1 MKTKDIIVF
10 SLTLLLLS
18 SIAIGQT
25 PEDRIKELGIT
36 LTEPSQPVANYVK
49 WRKVDNLL
57 YLAGAGADVYGK
69 LGQDLSI
76 EQGYEAARLTAIEIM
91 GTIKAACGDLSKVKQ
106 FVKVRGMVN
115 SAPNFYDQ
123 PKVINGFSD
132 LIVEVFGEKGKHA
145 RAAVGQVALPFN
157 MAVEIEVIV
166 ELEN

>member
-1 MKTKDIIVF
+1 MKTKDIF
-10 SLTLLLLS
+10 MFALTLLLFS
-18 SIAIGQT
+18 AIGIGQT
-25 PEDRIKELGIT
+25 PEDRIKDLGIT
-36 LTEPSQPVANYVK
+36 LSEPGQPVANYVK
-49 WRKVDNLL
+49 WRQVGNLL

-69 LGQDLSI
+69 LGQELSI
-76 EQGYEAARLTAIEIM
+76 EQGYEAARLTAIEII

-106 FVKVRGMVN
+106 FVKVHGMVN
-115 SAPNFYDQ
+115 STPDFYDQ

-166 ELEN
+166 ELED

>member
-1 MKTKDIIVF
+1 MKPKNIF
-10 SLTLLLLS
+10 LFLLTLLLFS
-18 SIAIGQT
+18 SIVIGQT
-25 PEDRIKELGIT
+25 PEDRIKVLGIT

-49 WRKVDNLL
+49 WRKVGNLL

-132 LIVEVFGEKGKHA
+132 LIVDVFGDKGKHA

-166 ELEN
+166 ELED

>member
-1 MKTKDIIVF
+1 MKSKNTLVF
-10 SLTLLLLS
+10 VLTLLLFS
-18 SIAIGQT
+18 FNVIGQT

-49 WRKVDNLL
+49 WRKVGNLL

-76 EQGYEAARLTAIEIM
+76 EKGYEAARLTAIEIM

-115 SAPNFYDQ
+115 SAPDFYDQ

-132 LIVEVFGEKGKHA
+132 LIVDVFGEKGKHA

-166 ELEN
+166 ELED